1 MWVWS
6 LAWEL
11 RFLHTSEQLSPSAKT
26 ETQSSKIN
34 INFRKRAGRV
44 ERVLSTDWFFLGLQ
58 PWAQLAPCAERTN
71 YSHDQYHVLLNFSP
85 NLLIVPLHLPSWG
98 ADEVC
103 DLLWEPKVFL
113 GHDNRFPPDGWLKTT
128 EIYPHRLG
136 GGRCEVEA
144 STGLASS
151 GNSETIRCVSYL
163 LVVPSLVAESF
174 QPLFPSSHHL
184 LLCVLCSY
192 KDISFWI

>member
-44 ERVLSTDWFFLGLQ
+44 EGVLSTDWFFLGLQ

-85 NLLIVPLHLPSWG
+85 NLLIVPLHFF
-98 ADEVC
+98 EVC

-128 EIYPHRLG
+128 EIHSHRLG
-136 GGRCEVEA
+136 GGRSEVEA

-151 GNSETIRCVSYL
+151 GNSDH
-163 LVVPSLVAESF
+163 LVRLVASGGSF
-174 QPLFPSSHHL
+174 ACGCIIPASVPVFTSPASLCPL
-184 LLCVLCSY
+184 LL
-192 KDISFWI
+192 